1 METEGTKVKEL
12 TEEEIKAEEDAF
24 FQRATHPGSM
34 QRIVQGGEFL
44 EEGPAATMFD
54 DEEAAERMRK
64 EAQETFNKCAQIAAL
79 ENNPGMSLIFD
90 QIENM
95 AAALHK
101 NNEAMMQGGTLDPNK
116 MQANIMAAVK
126 LKELK
131 IWIQSK
137 MEGYKREIGIKG
149 SA

>member
-1 METEGTKVKEL
+1 MSGAAGSVNPEKPVGTLRLRTWLPLL
-12 TEEEIKAEEDAF
+12 TIILSGILVYHNSLA
-24 FQRATHPGSM
+24 
-34 QRIVQGGEFL
+34 
-44 EEGPAATMFD
+44 GPFVFD